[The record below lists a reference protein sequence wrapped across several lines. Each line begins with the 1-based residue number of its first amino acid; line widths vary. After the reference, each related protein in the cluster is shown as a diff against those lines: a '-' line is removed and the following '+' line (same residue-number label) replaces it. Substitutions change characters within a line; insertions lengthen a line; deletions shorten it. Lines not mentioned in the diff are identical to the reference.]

1 MARPRDVTVL
11 ALLLDLELFFSVALE
26 HLLAR
31 QPHENDENCIVLE
44 CTTKLQD
51 AYKAV
56 TTSRDF
62 VPFEHLPPLT
72 PLLAAFGKADGD
84 SFLKEIT
91 RIFQTESQ
99 VKGIVVVTHAGYFF
113 ALTCFILVQVSLH
126 QAHYEVN
133 SDNAGDVIRS
143 LTGLLNALH
152 FFFEINPFLPFDG
165 VPRERPNRMQAY
177 LAHIATP

>member
-26 HLLAR
+26 DLLAR
-31 QPHENDENCIVLE
+31 QPHENDANGIVLE

-51 AYKAV
+51 AYQDV

-113 ALTCFILVQVSLH
+113 ALTCFLLVQVSLH

>member
-1 MARPRDVTVL
+1 MDRPRDVTVL
-11 ALLLDLELFFSVALE
+11 ALLLDLERFFSGALE
-26 HLLAR
+26 DLLAR
-31 QPHENDENCIVLE
+31 QPHENDANGIVLE

-51 AYKAV
+51 AYQDV

-62 VPFEHLPPLT
+62 VPFEHLPPLA

-113 ALTCFILVQVSLH
+113 ALTCFLLVQVSLR

-133 SDNAGDVIRS
+133 SDNAGDIIRS
-143 LTGLLNALH
+143 LTGLLNGLQ
-152 FFFEINPFLPFDG
+152 FFFEVNPFLPFDG
-165 VPRERPNRMQAY
+165 VPRGRPNRMQEY
-177 LAHIATP
+177 LTHIATP

>member
-113 ALTCFILVQVSLH
+113 ALTCFLLVQVYLH

>member
-1 MARPRDVTVL
+1 MVRHRDVTVL
-11 ALLLDLELFFSVALE
+11 ALLLDLEVFFSDALE
-26 HLLAR
+26 DLLAR
-31 QPHENDENCIVLE
+31 QPHMDDANGIVFA

-51 AYKAV
+51 AYQDV
-56 TTSRDF
+56 TTSRGF
-62 VPFEHLPPLT
+62 VPFEHLPPLA

-91 RIFQTESQ
+91 KVVQAESQ

-113 ALTCFILVQVSLH
+113 ALTCFLLVQVSLR

-133 SDNAGDVIRS
+133 SDNAGEIIRS
-143 LTGLLNALH
+143 LNGLLNALQ
-152 FFFEINPFLPFDG
+152 FFFEINPFLPIEG
-165 VPRERPNRMQAY
+165 VPREHPNRMQEY